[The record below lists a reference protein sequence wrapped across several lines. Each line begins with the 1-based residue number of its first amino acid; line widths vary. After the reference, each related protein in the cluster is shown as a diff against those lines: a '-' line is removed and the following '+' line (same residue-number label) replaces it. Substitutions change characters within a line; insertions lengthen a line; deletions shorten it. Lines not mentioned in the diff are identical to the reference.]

1 MEIPRGDLMAPLD
14 KKALTK
20 LIRAVEEFRKFD
32 AEMPVQTVLSFLYT
46 ASLADK
52 PEGVS
57 IKDIGTALE
66 VSSAAASRN
75 ISKLTE
81 FGVKSQGGHGLLET
95 VEDPMFRV
103 RKRITLTPKGKRVLQ
118 TLQEIIG

>member
-1 MEIPRGDLMAPLD
+1 MAQQID
-14 KKALTK
+14 RKALQR

-32 AEMPVQTVLSFLYT
+32 PEMPVQTVLSFLYT
-46 ASLADK
+46 AALTDK

-57 IKDIGTALE
+57 IKDIGAALE

-75 ISKLTE
+75 VSKLTE

-95 VEDPMFRV
+95 QEDPMFRV
-103 RKRITLTPKGKRVLQ
+103 RKRIALTPKGKRVLS
-118 TLQEIIG
+118 TLLEIIQ

>member
-1 MEIPRGDLMAPLD
+1 MAQKIDRKSLQ
-14 KKALTK
+14 K

-32 AEMPVQTVLSFLYT
+32 PEMPVQTVLSFLYT

-57 IKDIGTALE
+57 IKDIGEALE

-75 ISKLTE
+75 VSKLTE

-95 VEDPMFRV
+95 QEDPMFRV
-103 RKRITLTPKGKRVLQ
+103 RKRIALTPKGKRVLS
-118 TLQEIIG
+118 TLLEIIE

>member
-1 MEIPRGDLMAPLD
+1 MAQIER
-14 KKALTK
+14 KALQR

-32 AEMPVQTVLSFLYT
+32 PEMPVQTVLSFLYT

-52 PEGVS
+52 TDGVS
-57 IKDIGTALE
+57 IKDIGEALD

-118 TLQEIIG
+118 TLQETIG

>member
-1 MEIPRGDLMAPLD
+1 MAGGDLMAIDRKTLQ
-14 KKALTK
+14 K

-32 AEMPVQTVLSFLYT
+32 PEMPVQTVLSFLYT

-52 PEGVS
+52 PDGVS
-57 IKDIGTALE
+57 IKDIGVALG

-81 FGVKSQGGHGLLET
+81 FGVKSQGGHGLLTTE
-95 VEDPMFRV
+95 EDPMFRV
-103 RKRITLTPKGKRVLQ
+103 RKRIALTQKGKRVLN
-118 TLQEIIG
+118 TLMEIVE